1 MSERKFTWFPKM
13 TRVVSSIPN
22 ETDRCRLIMAI
33 IEYGTY
39 GTEPSLEYP
48 ICSIFEGLRDDI
60 DNSVG
65 ARERNRGGRP
75 KKEETENGG
84 FEPTE
89 TQETGVSIYKN
100 GGFEVSE
107 TQETGVST
115 SENGG
120 FRVLENPETGVSEHK
135 NGGFAVSENPETPP
149 LYTNPVHTSTDHT
162 NTNQTKPREK
172 PPYPLACLAILNEEL
187 KTAYGMLPPKASTY
201 LQSMQDRYSLDEVR
215 AMVAYKRDEWK
226 GTKFELNLTPN
237 TLFSAEHFEQYIHQ
251 SKAERGNR
259 NAASSRSFDEEF
271 LGKALSS
278 V

>member
-13 TRVVSSIPN
+13 TRVVSSVPN
-22 ETDRCRLIMAI
+22 EADRCRLIMAI

-65 ARERNRGGRP
+65 ARERNKGGRP

-84 FEPTE
+84 FEPIENPETE
-89 TQETGVSIYKN
+89 VSVYKN

-162 NTNQTKPREK
+162 KPKESKRRFT
-172 PPYPLACLAILNEEL
+172 PPSPTEVAEYAKTRGQPNFPAERFYDFYESKGWRIGSASMKDWKAAVRNWIRTETEHQKAVNDGKVDLN
-187 KTAYGMLPPKASTY
+187 A
-201 LQSMQDRYSLDEVR
+201 
-215 AMVAYKRDEWK
+215 
-226 GTKFELNLTPN
+226 
-237 TLFSAEHFEQYIHQ
+237 FSAIPDF
-251 SKAERGNR
+251 
-259 NAASSRSFDEEF
+259 
-271 LGKALSS
+271 
-278 V
+278 